1 MKPRSQ
7 LTFRQKLFGA
17 MLHDQVAFM
26 RHFWS
31 DEITLPPSTRQKLLW
46 SDMSRQVL
54 AATGRKV
61 SKTLYLEG
69 RIVRKSLAYRQRTRV
84 SERAFG
90 APGDQQLKP
99 TLLRLGTKIHANPL
113 FRLLFTMNK
122 NDKTIK
128 CATNVMWHT
137 RIDGTS
143 ADDRNW
149 VGLRLDEIIFD
160 EAAFTNYVCH
170 NSRKQSALPHCG
182 WFYAGVPNGV
192 RHTPFWE
199 LDQTDLGRNYSRH
212 KVPTYANP
220 LYWSDAERERMKAD
234 YEDSPHNYT
243 TQVMGRWG
251 AEVLSSFPP
260 EAIAVRENAVYRI
273 VTIHQHD
280 IPSSFFDYDP
290 VQLTRLYAKLGLAK
304 PVLAENPQYAIGMDY
319 GFHQDPSEIVIAW
332 RDGDSKDW
340 QVMHRITMLGVD
352 PLAQARLIHFVV
364 DALGRDRVG
373 RMCIDLMSGAVAI
386 AIELTRLERFAEYYQ
401 QVIMDFAVSS
411 TKDVV
416 DPTDE
421 NRVIR
426 VRKKQWAT
434 QKLQMALIAARGN
447 LMSADFML
455 WLGKDDEMIQELQD
469 TRERKNENG
478 TVIYI
483 PRMLG
488 GRRAVDHR
496 TDALRALVTAI
507 QEILDRG
514 ATEYADDD
522 YVSEAGWAP
531 NPLRGDD
538 DRVFGGMW
546 SDAFEQ
552 AQKLRSGGRF

>member
-1 MKPRSQ
+1 MKARSQ
-7 LTFRQKLFGA
+7 LTVRQKLFGA
-17 MLHDQVAFM
+17 LLHDQIAFM

-46 SDMSRQVL
+46 GDASRQVL

-69 RIVRKSLAYRQRTRV
+69 RIVRKSLAYRKRTRV
-84 SERAFG
+84 SERMFA
-90 APGDQQLKP
+90 APGDQQLQP
-99 TLLRLGTKIHANPL
+99 TLLRLGTKLHTNPL
-113 FRLLFTMNK
+113 FRLLFAINK

-128 CATNVMWHT
+128 CRTNVTWHT
-137 RIDGTS
+137 RIDGMS
-143 ADDRNW
+143 GDDRNM
-149 VGLRLDEIIFD
+149 VGLRLDEIIYD
-160 EAAFTNYVCH
+160 EGAFTNRVCH
-170 NSRKQSALPHCG
+170 NSRKQSALPHCE

-199 LDQTDLGRNYSRH
+199 LDETDLGRNYSRH

-220 LYWSDAERERMKAD
+220 LYWSEAERERLKAD

-260 EAIAVRENAVYRI
+260 EAIAVRESAVYRI

-280 IPSSFFDYDP
+280 IPSAFFDYDP
-290 VQLTRLYAKLGLAK
+290 VQLTRLYAKLALTK
-304 PVLAENPQYAIGMDY
+304 PVLANNPQYALGMDY

-340 QVMHRITMLGVD
+340 QAMHRITMLSVD
-352 PLAQARLIHFVV
+352 PLAQARLIHFVI

-386 AIELTRLERFAEYYQ
+386 AVELTRLDRFAEYYQ
-401 QVIMDFAVSS
+401 QVIMDFAANS
-411 TKDVV
+411 TKEVV
-416 DPTDE
+416 DPTD
-421 NRVIR
+421 NKRVIR

-434 QKLQMALIAARGN
+434 QKLQMAMIAARSN
-447 LMSADFML
+447 LLSADFML
-455 WLGKDDEMIQELQD
+455 WLGKDDELVQELQD
-469 TRERKNENG
+469 TRERKNESG

-514 ATEYADDD
+514 EMEYADDD
-522 YVSEAGWAP
+522 YADSVGWAP
-531 NPLRGDD
+531 NPLRGGGHES
-538 DRVFGGMW
+538 FSGMW
-546 SDAFEQ
+546 GETIAQ
-552 AQKLRSGGRF
+552 AQKLRLGNRH